1 MQTSYEVV
9 IVGGGVSGA
18 ACAIELTRGKTRFN
32 GENVLIAERNDRLLK
47 KLTATG
53 NGQGN
58 LTNSSLGARDY
69 HGNENFIRGFF
80 AEQEDLKGYFESLGV
95 PIVYTESGKAYPASK
110 QASAVTDA
118 LRAHLESA
126 DVKTVTGAK
135 VMSVKKEKDVF
146 IVKTDKAAF
155 TAKRVVLA
163 FGGAAAKQFGT
174 DGTSYNLATEL
185 GHGLTDL
192 KPSIVQLKTEREP
205 IKGLKGIKACA
216 RVTLFD
222 GAKPI
227 KSATGDV
234 LFTEYGVSGSAIF
247 SISSYLWQTRNP
259 YIKTEFLPEFDIDA
273 TESALVAAA
282 RSPLYKINPYACV
295 VNKKIG
301 EALYKTVRDKSVKS
315 LAYAL
320 KNFTLKVTGTLGFDS
335 AQTTHGGIN
344 ADEIDY
350 NSMESKLIKNLYII
364 GEALD
369 VDGDCGGYNLSF
381 AFLSGVKAANSI
393 KNSIKNELRK

>member
-1 MQTSYEVV
+1 MQTPYEVV

-18 ACAIELTRGKTRFN
+18 ACAIELTRGKARFN
-32 GENVLIAERNDRLLK
+32 GENVLIAERSDRLLK

-53 NGQGN
+53 NGQCN

-80 AEQEDLKGYFESLGV
+80 TGQEDLKGYFESLGI
-95 PIVYTESGKAYPASK
+95 PIAYTESGKAYPASK
-110 QASAVTDA
+110 QASAVTDV

-126 DVKTVTGAK
+126 GVKTVTGSK
-135 VMSVKKEKDVF
+135 VLSIKKEKGVF
-146 IVKTDKAAF
+146 IVKNDKAGF

-174 DGTSYNLATEL
+174 DGTSYNLAT
-185 GHGLTDL
+185 GFSHGLTEL

-205 IKGLKGIKACA
+205 IKGLKGIKASA
-216 RVTLFD
+216 RITLLD
-222 GAKPI
+222 GTKPI

-234 LFTEYGVSGSAIF
+234 LFTEYGVSGSAVF
-247 SISSYLWQTRNP
+247 AVSSYLWEVENP
-259 YIKTEFLPEFDIDA
+259 YIKAEFLPEFDNEA
-273 TESALVAAA
+273 TENALVAAA
-282 RSPLYKINPYACV
+282 RSPLYKTNPYACV

-301 EALYKTVRDKSVKS
+301 EALYKTARDKSVKS

-320 KNFTLKVTGTLGFDS
+320 KNFTLKVTGTLGFDN

-350 NSMESKLIKNLYII
+350 NSMESKLTENLYII

-381 AFLSGVKAANSI
+381 AFLSGVKAAKSI
-393 KNSIKNELRK
+393 KNSFKNELLK

>member
-1 MQTSYEVV
+1 M
-9 IVGGGVSGA
+9 
-18 ACAIELTRGKTRFN
+18 
-32 GENVLIAERNDRLLK
+32 
-47 KLTATG
+47 
-53 NGQGN
+53 
-58 LTNSSLGARDY
+58 
-69 HGNENFIRGFF
+69 
-80 AEQEDLKGYFESLGV
+80 
-95 PIVYTESGKAYPASK
+95 
-110 QASAVTDA
+110 
-118 LRAHLESA
+118 
-126 DVKTVTGAK
+126 
-135 VMSVKKEKDVF
+135 
-146 IVKTDKAAF
+146 
-155 TAKRVVLA
+155 
-163 FGGAAAKQFGT
+163 
-174 DGTSYNLATEL
+174 
-185 GHGLTDL
+185 
-192 KPSIVQLKTEREP
+192 
-205 IKGLKGIKACA
+205 
-216 RVTLFD
+216 
-222 GAKPI
+222 
-227 KSATGDV
+227 
-234 LFTEYGVSGSAIF
+234 
-247 SISSYLWQTRNP
+247 
-259 YIKTEFLPEFDIDA
+259 PEFDIDA

-301 EALYKTVRDKSVKS
+301 EALYKTARDKSVKS